1 MSDRLFEHLSLLR
14 AAVGYLGE
22 REQHAWWQ
30 SSFFSPQSPAF
41 LAPVF
46 GRTQVLAQCVGVAR
60 AAAALHDA
68 HIGVGQV
75 HHLFRLPEELERAL
89 HRTLRDPATAQQ
101 ITAVV
106 LSREDALAYLRREA
120 RVGVPAS
127 EGPTRV
133 GDDRGLHDQR
143 QWELVAAHYVQA
155 FERGLKAY
163 PYFTESA

>member
-14 AAVGYLGE
+14 ATVGYLGE
-22 REQHAWWQ
+22 REQLAWWQ

-68 HIGVGQV
+68 HIGVGRV

-89 HRTLRDPATAQQ
+89 HRTLCDPATAQQ
-101 ITAVV
+101 ITAFYV
-106 LSREDALAYLRREA
+106 LTRGGPADATRILPIEVYLRAFQLLEMGRA
-120 RVGVPAS
+120 AAISMVMFVFLMVL
-127 EGPTRV
+127 TVIQLKFFKV
-133 GDDRGLHDQR
+133 GDL
-143 QWELVAAHYVQA
+143 
-155 FERGLKAY
+155 
-163 PYFTESA
+163 